1 MAERAAREA
10 ARIEKEKQEKEK
22 KLEEERKKAEEEAQ
36 KKKEAMAK
44 MAGAYGQKVLHEFI
58 LNLHNRSI
66 SSLYTNYSNK
76 CSFWFYMAWCV
87 SLNLIIY
94 QWSRGSNFV

>member
-44 MAGAYGQKVLHEFI
+44 MAGAYGQKVLNEFI
-58 LNLHNRSI
+58 LRNFHNKSI
-66 SSLYTNYSNK
+66 SSFRPS
-76 CSFWFYMAWCV
+76 W
-87 SLNLIIY
+87 I
-94 QWSRGSNFV
+94 

>member
-44 MAGAYGQKVLHEFI
+44 MAGAYGQKVLNEFI
-58 LNLHNRSI
+58 LQKFHNKSI
-66 SSLYTNYSNK
+66 SSFRFS
-76 CSFWFYMAWCV
+76 W
-87 SLNLIIY
+87 I
-94 QWSRGSNFV
+94 

>member
-36 KKKEAMAK
+36 KKKEAMAE
-44 MAGAYGQKVLHEFI
+44 MALAAKRKVFWPKVFWLHSDTP
-58 LNLHNRSI
+58 R
-66 SSLYTNYSNK
+66 YTFSQIHT
-76 CSFWFYMAWCV
+76 S
-87 SLNLIIY
+87 
-94 QWSRGSNFV
+94 